1 MSKISK
7 EKEEYLI
14 IIFDNYIYNFYI
26 FFQFMYKV
34 YINNV

>member
-1 MSKISK
+1 MSNK

-14 IIFDNYIYNFYI
+14 IIFDNYIYIYNFYI
-26 FFQFMYKV
+26 FFQYMYKV